1 MIKEIKSRQNEL
13 IKEIAKLSSSSTRKE
28 NGKFKVDGFHMF
40 EMAKDSG
47 QLLEVF
53 SLKEIKGL
61 DKNIDQYIVTPEIM
75 EKISS
80 NKSPQGIV
88 SICKIKDELE
98 IKSNRVLYL
107 DDVSDP
113 GNLGTILRTALAF
126 GFSDVI
132 LSRNCCSI
140 YNEKVLQ
147 ASQGAI
153 FSLNIV
159 NDKKLLELKKSG
171 YSILAT
177 EIKGSL
183 SLKDVS
189 KNNKIVLVLGNEAH
203 GVSESI
209 LKLSDKRIRI
219 DIQNIES
226 LNVAI
231 AGAIAMYVLSKNK

>member
-13 IKEIAKLSSSSTRKE
+13 IKEIAKLSSSSYRKDSH
-28 NGKFKVDGFHMF
+28 KFKVDGFHMF
-40 EMAKDSG
+40 EMAKESG
-47 QLLEVF
+47 QLLEIF
-53 SLKEIKGL
+53 TLKEIKDL

-88 SICKIKDELE
+88 SICKIKDESL
-98 IKSNRVLYL
+98 IKSNQVLYL

-126 GFSDVI
+126 DFSDVI
-132 LSRNCCSI
+132 LSKNCCSI

-153 FSLNIV
+153 FNLNIV
-159 NDKKLLELKKSG
+159 HDKNLLDLKKEN
-171 YSILAT
+171 YEIIAT
-177 EIKGSL
+177 EIKGST
-183 SLKDVS
+183 SLKNIKINS
-189 KNNKIVLVLGNEAH
+189 KFVLVLGNEAH
-203 GVSESI
+203 GVSEPI
-209 LKLSDKRIRI
+209 LKLADKRVRI
-219 DIQNIES
+219 DIKNIES

-231 AGAIAMYVLSKNK
+231 AGAIAMYELSQNK

>member
-13 IKEIAKLSSSSTRKE
+13 IKEVAKLSDASYRKE
-28 NGKFKVDGFHMF
+28 IKKFKVDGFHMF
-40 EMAKDSG
+40 EMAKSSNR
-47 QLLEVF
+47 LLEVF
-53 SLKEIKGL
+53 TLKEIKDL
-61 DKNIDQYIVTPEIM
+61 DDSVTQYLVSEEVL

-80 NKSPQGIV
+80 SKSPQGIV
-88 SICKIKDELE
+88 SVCEFNDENE
-98 IKSNRVLYL
+98 IKSERVLYL
-107 DDVSDP
+107 DGVSDP

-126 GFSDVI
+126 GFNDVI
-132 LSRNCCSI
+132 LSKKCCSI
-140 YNEKVLQ
+140 YNEKALQ

-153 FSLNIV
+153 FNLNIV

-177 EIKGSL
+177 EIEGSL
-183 SLKDVS
+183 SLKDVP
-189 KNNKIVLVLGNEAH
+189 KNDKIVLVLGNEAH

-209 LKLSDKRIRI
+209 LKLADKRIRI

-231 AGAIAMYVLSKNK
+231 AGAIAMYELSKNK